1 MTMSLFK
8 LLIMEFDE
16 NKIFELV
23 TQHIYLD

>member
-23 TQHIYLD
+23 TRHIYLD